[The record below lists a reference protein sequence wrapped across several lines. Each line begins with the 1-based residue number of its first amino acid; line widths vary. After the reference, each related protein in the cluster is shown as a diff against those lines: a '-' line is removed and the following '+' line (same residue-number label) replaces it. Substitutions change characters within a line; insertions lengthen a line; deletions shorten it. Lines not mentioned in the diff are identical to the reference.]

1 MSSRVRSAVIVLLAA
16 VAVIVGAAHRGTP
29 ESARAGEHAGGAANA
44 KSAVAL
50 LPEVSSSAAAGVP
63 EVDSAG
69 TRSLTGLEGKTVALT
84 FDDGP
89 HPDYTP
95 AVLEILREYEVVATF
110 CLVGP
115 NAQQWPELVRDI
127 VADGHVLCNHTVSHD
142 VHLPDRDRA
151 RIDDEIADALDAIHD
166 AAPEADVPFYRAPG
180 GNFAENVND
189 VARSHDHTPL
199 GWSIDPGDWKQPGAG
214 RIRDDV
220 IGSMHPG
227 AVVLFHD
234 GGGNRSGTVAALPAI
249 IEALRDADYEFVVPA
264 T

>member
-29 ESARAGEHAGGAANA
+29 EAAQAGEAAATDVKAGAR
-44 KSAVAL
+44 L
-50 LPEVSSSAAAGVP
+50 LPDVPTSATAPVP
-63 EVDSAG
+63 EVNSAG
-69 TRSLTGLEGKTVALT
+69 TRSLTGREGNTVALT

-95 AVLEILREYEVVATF
+95 AVLDILREYDVVATF

-115 NAQQWPELVRDI
+115 NAKQWPDLVRDI
-127 VADGHVLCNHTVSHD
+127 VADGHVLCNHTVNHD
-142 VHLPDRDRA
+142 VHLPGRDRG
-151 RIDDEIADALDAIHD
+151 RIDDELGGALDAIL
-166 AAPEADVPFYRAPG
+166 AAVPEATVPFYRAPG

-189 VARSHDHTPL
+189 VARSLGHTPL
-199 GWSIDPGDWKQPGAG
+199 GWSIDPGDWKQPGAS

-220 IGSMHPG
+220 ITSMHPG

-234 GGGNRSGTVAALPAI
+234 GGGDRSGTVAALPAI
-249 IEALRDADYEFVVPA
+249 IEALRDAGYEFVVPA
-264 T
+264 A